1 MKKQVLFFQGAGEGA
16 YEEDRLLATSLQ
28 NALGTVY
35 QVHYPKIQNEG
46 DIEYADWK
54 AQIDRELAALGDDV
68 TLVGH
73 SVGASVLLK
82 YLSEEPIRKSIT
94 GLFLL
99 AAPYWGVDDFWKWDE
114 ARLPQDVP
122 ARLARL
128 PRIFFYHSRDDEI
141 VPFAHFGLYAEKIP
155 QAIFREFD
163 GRGHQF
169 DNDLTEVAEDIK
181 SL

>member
-1 MKKQVLFFQGAGEGA
+1 VRKQVLFIQGAGEGA
-16 YEEDRLLATSLQ
+16 YEEDGRLAASLQ
-28 NALGTVY
+28 EALGSTYEVR
-35 QVHYPKIQNEG
+35 YPKIPNEG
-46 DIEYADWK
+46 DIEYVDWK
-54 AQIDRELAALGDDV
+54 AQLDRELGALADEAI
-68 TLVGH
+68 LVGH

-82 YLSEEPIRKSIT
+82 YLSDRGSGKAIA
-94 GLFLL
+94 GLFLI

-122 ARLARL
+122 DRLAGL

-141 VPFAHFGLYAEKIP
+141 VPFAHFALYAEKIP
-155 QAIFREFD
+155 QAIFRDFE

-169 DNDLTEVAEDIK
+169 NNDLTEVAEDIR